1 MTALAR
7 ATSAASWSVR
17 YPIGVPAMRAKF
29 TRDDIPTHMTAPNR
43 NRIANYTALDTYGGV
58 S

>member
-1 MTALAR
+1 
-7 ATSAASWSVR
+7 
-17 YPIGVPAMRAKF
+17 MRAKF

>member
-1 MTALAR
+1 
-7 ATSAASWSVR
+7 
-17 YPIGVPAMRAKF
+17 MRAKF

-43 NRIANYTALDTYGGV
+43 NRINYTALDTYGGV